1 MLELVAWYQKV
12 VNFRDEMYLR
22 LIFEN
27 RSMSLIV
34 SFICK
39 NSSMLNALYTV
50 ECHIGNTDD
59 KNLGYYSTV

>member
-12 VNFRDEMYLR
+12 VNFRDGMYLR
-22 LIFEN
+22 LTFEN
-27 RSMSLIV
+27 RSMSLTV

-50 ECHIGNTDD
+50 ECHIRNTDD
-59 KNLGYYSTV
+59 KNLGYYSIV